1 MLGVFQDLISISDD
15 ILLMIEFCMGKVNNK
30 TDTIQ
35 LQVSIIKNDE
45 QNIEEIYKIMFKFNK
60 ECATIINCKRS

>member
-1 MLGVFQDLISISDD
+1 
-15 ILLMIEFCMGKVNNK
+15 MIEFCMGKVNNK

-45 QNIEEIYKIMFKFNK
+45 QNIEGIYKIMFKFNK